1 MTSSGCSPKIKS
13 SMRVRTLDESL
24 HGSRHSRFSTNSR
37 VSVSSNVSFNKVQI
51 REYPVTIGDNP
62 SVSTGPPLSIGW
74 DVQEEYHHDLDDYE
88 DGRGPRRETFQ
99 MIVPRK
105 TREDMLKHAG
115 HSRREFASAIRG
127 TIRTKNQRKATVRNL
142 QFAKADEGIEKVAR
156 KLKGLFRKKE
166 KIDYQHT
173 WCPDDDLSEF
183 ATSPGD
189 EVEDEEAIGD
199 SCGVESDLSDDDD
212 EDDNFPPAAPS
223 LDPSTKDAQTK
234 PVTTIP
240 QSPKLKQ
247 CAPIIAE
254 EPSTP

>member
-1 MTSSGCSPKIKS
+1 MTSSGCSPRIKS

-37 VSVSSNVSFNKVQI
+37 VSVSSNVSFTKVQI

-62 SVSTGPPLSIGW
+62 SVSAGPPLSIGW
-74 DVQEEYHHDLDDYE
+74 DVQEEYHHDLEDYE

-99 MIVPRK
+99 MIVPRR
-105 TREDMLKHAG
+105 TREDMLKQAG
-115 HSRREFASAIRG
+115 HSRKEFASAIRG
-127 TIRTKNQRKATVRNL
+127 TIKAKNQRKATVRNL

-156 KLKGLFRKKE
+156 KFKRLFKKKE
-166 KIDYQHT
+166 KIEYEHT

-189 EVEDEEAIGD
+189 EVEDEGIGD
-199 SCGVESDLSDDDD
+199 NCGVESDLSDNDD
-212 EDDNFPPAAPS
+212 EDDDNFPPAAPS

-234 PVTTIP
+234 VVTIP

-247 CAPIIAE
+247 CAPIVAE
-254 EPSTP
+254 EPGTP